1 MPGRQGSSAANKFHK
16 SSYILAGLP
25 VILSE
30 LATLFY
36 IRIYLE
42 RINKDTVEGETSFP
56 RCIGKYITSHP

>member
-1 MPGRQGSSAANKFHK
+1 M
-16 SSYILAGLP
+16 LVGLP

-30 LATLFY
+30 LATFFY

-42 RINKDTVEGETSFP
+42 RINKDTVEGETPFP